1 MHNIAGSKDMGNLM
15 VTNTY
20 LVRQMLSEATAVS
33 KSEPEDATDSVDYLS
48 KFLDII
54 GNLGK
59 DSRGKPLAQI
69 ALKRTIDSTSK
80 ALDDYKDL
88 AGEAVP
94 KVIAA
99 GVIKGVDKAIGLA
112 LDVPGRAIKRIGD
125 ALSGN
130 QKMRIDLMRVVTSAP
145 IVSDAFAISL
155 MKQIDRIKEQVKGKD
170 ITPGQAKKLLKTLIA
185 TAKAQIIRKES
196 QPGQNVELNLKTG

>member
-1 MHNIAGSKDMGNLM
+1 MGNLM
-15 VTNTY
+15 GKDMDNMVTENTS
-20 LVRQMLSEATAVS
+20 LVRQMLSEATAP
-33 KSEPEDATDSVDYLS
+33 KEEEDAIDSVDYLA

-88 AGEAVP
+88 AGEALP
-94 KVIAA
+94 KVVAA

-112 LDVPGRAIKRIGD
+112 LDVPGRAVKRIGD
-125 ALSGN
+125 ALTGN
-130 QKMRIDLMRVVTSAP
+130 QKLRIDLMRVVTSAHT
-145 IVSDAFAISL
+145 VSDAFAQALEKHIA
-155 MKQIDRIKEQVKGKD
+155 RIKEQVKSKE